1 MNKSKLNL
9 SQIKNYGAGL
19 HKAEAR
25 TAAALASVATKETS
39 LPIPQI
45 HDRPSGDSR
54 PLSLTHVVDLA
65 ESISVLGL
73 IEPLSVDKS
82 NRLLAGGHRLAALRL
97 LELAP
102 EQRRE
107 GIGRHVLRL
116 PHSEIAADTWENK
129 EADSHLE
136 RLKALPQ
143 WSSPIPVHIM
153 EVDATQDTAL
163 ALAIEMAEN
172 DKRRDYSPIDIKHL
186 IQRLNSAGYR
196 FERGRPKEGQKAGL
210 PLLQAIVGKSERTL
224 RRLMEENRPNGRIKE
239 APTSEEAVLASSKKL
254 VSTLRQFQT
263 LVASLDSNQ
272 LDHQKIQDWVESGL
286 QIIAGLTAAKG
297 E

>member
-9 SQIKNYGAGL
+9 SQIKSYGAGL

-25 TAAALASVATKETS
+25 TAAALATVPVREAALS
-39 LPIPQI
+39 IPQI
-45 HDRPSGDSR
+45 QDRPSGDSR

-73 IEPLSVDKS
+73 IEPLSVDRS

-97 LELAP
+97 LELPP

-129 EADSHLE
+129 EADAQLD
-136 RLKALPQ
+136 RLRALPQ
-143 WSSPIPVHIM
+143 WTSPIPVHAM
-153 EVDATQDTAL
+153 EVDATEDTAL

-172 DKRRDYSPIDIKHL
+172 DKRRDYSPQDVKHL

-196 FERGRPKEGQKAGL
+196 FERGRPREGQKAGL

-224 RRLMEENRPNGRIKE
+224 RRLMEENRPNGRLKDSPSPRE
-239 APTSEEAVLASSKKL
+239 VALTNTQKLAS
-254 VSTLRQFQT
+254 TLKQFQT
-263 LVASLDSNQ
+263 QVTHLEVPPSEHERIHHWIEA
-272 LDHQKIQDWVESGL
+272 GL
-286 QIIAGLTAAKG
+286 HIIAELSPAKG
-297 E
+297 A